1 MKKEPLDK
9 DKSTKGRLAAKEP
22 GVDEKQVEDGGQE
35 EDPEE
40 MEGNEEEDKVVPVRK
55 SSRTGK

>member
-9 DKSTKGRLAAKEP
+9 DKSTKGRLSAKEP
-22 GVDEKQVEDGGQE
+22 GVDEKKVEDGQE
-35 EDPEE
+35 EDLEE
-40 MEGNEEEDKVVPVRK
+40 MEGNEEDKVVPVRK